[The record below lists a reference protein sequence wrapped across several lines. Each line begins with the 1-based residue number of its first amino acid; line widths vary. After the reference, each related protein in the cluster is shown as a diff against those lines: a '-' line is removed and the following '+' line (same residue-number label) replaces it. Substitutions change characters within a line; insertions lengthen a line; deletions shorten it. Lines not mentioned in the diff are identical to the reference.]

1 MLPNPFAF
9 RNLFQLSM
17 SYGGVV
23 FLLLCLGPVRELLA
37 EPVTLERLRETAGA
51 VGALVP
57 VGMAVAA
64 VVAGMVRKLLFS
76 CGGVNARSLGGIFL
90 LGSLWHLPLTLLVA
104 HAAAG
109 REAGAWRLP
118 LYFTAAGAVA
128 SVVLVLVLRK
138 ALPQG

>member
-17 SYGGVV
+17 SYGGVG
-23 FLLLCLGPVRELLA
+23 FLLLCLGPLRDLLA

-64 VVAGMVRKLLFS
+64 VVAGMVRKLLFV

-90 LGSLWHLPLTLLVA
+90 LGTFWHLPLTLLVA

-109 REAGAWRLP
+109 HESGAWMLP

-138 ALPQG
+138 ALPRG

>member
-1 MLPNPFAF
+1 MVEWCFCYSAWGRCAICWLSRLPWSACA
-9 RNLFQLSM
+9 R
-17 SYGGVV
+17 
-23 FLLLCLGPVRELLA
+23 RLA
-37 EPVTLERLRETAGA
+37 LW
-51 VGALVP
+51 GALVP

-64 VVAGMVRKLLFS
+64 VVAGMVRKLLFV

-90 LGSLWHLPLTLLVA
+90 LGTFWHLPLTLLVA

-109 REAGAWRLP
+109 HESGAWMLP

-138 ALPQG
+138 ALPRG